1 MTKRETKMLIINGT
15 AELMR
20 DDDKLTSGDRHEFN
34 MFSKEKPFEQQLT
47 QIEEYLM
54 SRGWDNIEILSN
66 GVVND
71 VKDVTH
77 SVLQQAYDKAES
89 EGFAVTVNNQ
99 ALN

>member
-1 MTKRETKMLIINGT
+1 MLIINGT

-20 DDDKLTSGDRHEFN
+20 DNNELTSGTRHEFN

-66 GVVND
+66 GIVSD
-71 VKDVTH
+71 VEDITH
-77 SVLQQAYDKAES
+77 SILQQAYDKAKE
-89 EGFAVTVNNQ
+89 EGFAVAINNQ